1 MLYFLCLKRLYL
13 FFEDYVNSIKIKT
26 DIEVVTET
34 EFSMSQKMT
43 EIINKDP
50 DYIFVLLTVR
60 DMSIYRME
68 WFNKNRIFI
77 LNTEQL
83 TRKSELKKIERYVEM
98 GYKTIDYSKILE
110 STATNI
116 TDRIH
121 LYYILNNDILKDV
134 DKQAIVSDFKEANLK
149 NEISF
154 LDWLSKT
161 KPTPNSSEKKLKSFN
176 SNDLALDDL
185 KAKKHDDIKIKKKDY
200 MTETLAD
207 LYITQGKYHEALKA
221 YKILCLKYPEKISLF
236 ADQIKFIKKQI
247 KNQ

>member
-1 MLYFLCLKRLYL
+1 MVNNTKNTVLNILKNNKELNKTDLKVLKSISKKFPFFTPSKVLCL
-13 FFEDYVNSIKIKT
+13 
-26 DIEVVTET
+26 
-34 EFSMSQKMT
+34 
-43 EIINKDP
+43 
-50 DYIFVLLTVR
+50 LLA
-60 DMSIYRME
+60 
-68 WFNKNRIFI
+68 
-77 LNTEQL
+77 
-83 TRKSELKKIERYVEM
+83 KK
-98 GYKTIDYSKILE
+98 YKTIDYSKILE
-110 STATNI
+110 STAINI

-121 LYYILNNDILKDV
+121 LYYILNNDILEDV

-161 KPTPNSSEKKLKSFN
+161 KPTPNSSEKKLKGFN
-176 SNDLALDDL
+176 SNDLRLDDI

-221 YKILCLKYPEKISLF
+221 YKVLCLKYPEKISLF

>member
-1 MLYFLCLKRLYL
+1 MVNNTKNTVLNILKNKREL
-13 FFEDYVNSIKIKT
+13 NKT
-26 DIEVVTET
+26 DL
-34 EFSMSQKMT
+34 K
-43 EIINKDP
+43 
-50 DYIFVLLTVR
+50 VLK
-60 DMSIYRME
+60 SI
-68 WFNKNRIFI
+68 
-77 LNTEQL
+77 
-83 TRKSELKKIERYVEM
+83 SKKFPFFAPSKVLSLLLAKK
-98 GYKTIDYSKILE
+98 YKTIDYSKILE

-161 KPTPNSSEKKLKSFN
+161 KPTPNSSEKKLKGFN
-176 SNDLALDDL
+176 SNDFRLDDL

-207 LYITQGKYHEALKA
+207 LYIKQGKYREALKA
-221 YKILCLKYPEKISLF
+221 YKVLCLKYPEKISLF